1 MKTPKDTKYALDLSS
16 VKWYAYNDNYGTSE
30 EKALVKYIESKMN
43 KFEEKYDEICLV
55 RNEKDLKIYD
65 FAEGRQFEPDFVLF
79 LRVKG
84 ACDKYDNLQLFI
96 EPKGDNLLIKDKWKN
111 DFLKQIKTMAEIT
124 CYTQSDNFN
133 VWGIPFFNEDNNAE
147 FMEAMEEVLD

>member
-1 MKTPKDTKYALDLSS
+1 MTGIDS
-16 VKWYAYNDNYGTSE
+16 
-30 EKALVKYIESKMN
+30 SKMSIAERARLRLHELYRRYGYSRYKMD
-43 KFEEKYDEICLV
+43 KFEEKYDEICLI

-147 FMEAMEEVLD
+147 FMDAMEKVLD